1 MGNLIEE
8 IHKSGRNPGAM
19 ATAYAYL
26 DEKAFQQFGMFDD
39 WVEVKC
45 QDGSKALV
53 LKNPNK
59 AFDIYAK
66 EWTTKVNG
74 LVDVANQVKVDG
86 GADINNKIVKLFDNL
101 GSIEAMLREM
111 YKNAYLTFAGS
122 PCNEKAQDSK
132 IKMDKILVVIGT
144 SILLCKLNL
153 ENSSKDP
160 ASLSASV
167 EKINTDVINL
177 IGRIGDLVLA

>member
-1 MGNLIEE
+1 MSNLIEE
-8 IHKSGRNPGAM
+8 IHKSGRNPSAM
-19 ATAYAYL
+19 AASYAYM
-26 DEKAFQQFGMFDD
+26 DETAFQQFGFFDE
-39 WVEVKC
+39 WVEIKC

-66 EWTTKVNG
+66 EWSTKVNG
-74 LVDVANQVKVDG
+74 LVDVANQVKVE
-86 GADINNKIVKLFDNL
+86 ASTDINSKIVKLFDNL
-101 GSIEAMLREM
+101 GSIEAILREM
-111 YKNAYLTFAGS
+111 YKNAYLTFAAS
-122 PCNEKAQDSK
+122 PCSEKAQDSK
-132 IKMDKILVVIGT
+132 IKMDKILMVIGA

-160 ASLSASV
+160 ASLSANV

-177 IGRIGDLVLA
+177 ISKIGDLMFQ